1 MKIFD
6 RYIIKQFLQTV
17 LFGLAAFM
25 AIFVVVDMMEKLD
38 DFIDKK
44 AGIEVVV
51 RYYMYFTPEIV
62 KLVLPVAM
70 LLSSLFTT
78 GRLSNQNE
86 LTAMKSGG
94 ISLYRFMSPLLLV
107 AFFVSLLAIFFN
119 GWGVPYANKKKF
131 NLERIYLQKHLES
144 PGRYNIFIQE
154 SPTRFVEI
162 GFFDNDNALAHNV
175 SIQDFS
181 DTNTTIVVG
190 RIDAFRMA
198 WDRTSNTW
206 TLESGM
212 RRVFSNGKESAEPF
226 SSLPIGRFHFT
237 PDDIAKKQE
246 KPDEMN
252 YPDLKKFIENQ
263 RRSGNDVSRW
273 MVDLYGK
280 ISFPFASFIVVLF
293 GVPFSSTKRRTGL
306 AAEFG
311 ISIASAQQS
320 VLCSVAGKESGKKF
334 NKMKILEELGF
345 RFSQAKKIKPLLPEG
360 ASVNL
365 ECALHREIPLG
376 DHTLFVGEVIETFLN
391 PDAKPVSYHA
401 GKY

>member
-17 LFGLAAFM
+17 IFGLVAFI
-25 AIFVVVDMMEKLD
+25 AIFVVVDMMENLD

-44 AGIEVVV
+44 AGIDIVL
-51 RYYMYFTPEIV
+51 RYYMYFMPEII

-86 LTAMKSGG
+86 LTAMKAGG
-94 ISLYRFMSPLLLV
+94 ISLYRFMIPLLIV
-107 AFFVSLLAIFFN
+107 ALFVSFAAIFFN
-119 GWGVPYANKKKF
+119 GWGVPFANKKKF

-144 PGRYNIFIQE
+144 FNRYNIFLQE
-154 SPTRFVEI
+154 SPTRIVAI
-162 GFFDNDNALAHNV
+162 GFIDIENARAHNV

-181 DTNTTIVVG
+181 DTNTTVVVG
-190 RIDAFRMA
+190 RIDALLMV
-198 WDRTSNTW
+198 WDRASNSW
-206 TLESGM
+206 TLQNGVK
-212 RRVFSNGKESAEPF
+212 RVFKNGGETAEHF
-226 SSLPIGRFHFT
+226 DLLPIGRFHFT

-246 KPDEMN
+246 RPDEMA
-252 YPDLKKFIENQ
+252 YPDLTNFIEHQ

-293 GVPFSSTKRRTGL
+293 GVPFSSAKRRTGL

-311 ISIASAQQS
+311 ISIG
-320 VLCSVAGKESGKKF
+320 LCFIYLLFMKTSQVFGYNGSLDPFVTAWLPNFIFLAAG
-334 NKMKILEELGF
+334 IL
-345 RFSQAKKIKPLLPEG
+345 
-360 ASVNL
+360 NL
-365 ECALHREIPLG
+365 IRAR
-376 DHTLFVGEVIETFLN
+376 
-391 PDAKPVSYHA
+391 K
-401 GKY
+401 